1 MKKNGEMFKNIAL
14 ISQLGISMMVPVFL
28 GVGIGLLI
36 DKHFDI
42 MVFSIIGL
50 VFGIIAGY
58 RNTFRI
64 VMSSFDNAKN
74 QAKTKEEL
82 EDEEIM
88 KKFMEKHEK
97 TPVRRGGVYRNDNS
111 TEKSSEED
119 GEIDK

>member
-88 KKFMEKHEK
+88 RKFMEKHEK
-97 TPVRRGGVYRNDNS
+97 TPVRRGGVYRNVNP
-111 TEKSSEED
+111 TNESSED
-119 GEIDK
+119 DDIDK

>member
-74 QAKTKEEL
+74 RAKSEDEL

-88 KKFMEKHEK
+88 KKFMEKHEG
-97 TPVRRGGVYRNDNS
+97 TPNRRGGVYRNVNPENNKSKGENS
-111 TEKSSEED
+111 EKV
-119 GEIDK
+119 

>member
-97 TPVRRGGVYRNDNS
+97 TPVRRGGVYRNVNS

>member
-42 MVFSIIGL
+42 MVFSIVGL
-50 VFGIIAGY
+50 VFGIVAGY

-64 VMSSFDNAKN
+64 VMSSFNNAKN

-88 KKFMEKHEK
+88 RKFMEKHEQ
-97 TPVRRGGVYRNDNS
+97 TPSRRGGVYRNVNS

-119 GEIDK
+119 DEIDK

>member
-36 DKHFDI
+36 DKHFDS

-50 VFGIIAGY
+50 VFGIVAGY

-74 QAKTKEEL
+74 QVKTKEEL

-88 KKFMEKHEK
+88 RKFMEKHEG
-97 TPVRRGGVYRNDNS
+97 TPSRRGGVYRNVNP
-111 TEKSSEED
+111 TNESSED
-119 GEIDK
+119 DDIDK

>member
-28 GVGIGLLI
+28 GGGIGLLI

-50 VFGIIAGY
+50 VFGIVAGY

-97 TPVRRGGVYRNDNS
+97 TPVRRGGVYRNVNS

-119 GEIDK
+119 DEIDK

>member
-1 MKKNGEMFKNIAL
+1 
-14 ISQLGISMMVPVFL
+14 
-28 GVGIGLLI
+28 
-36 DKHFDI
+36 

-88 KKFMEKHEK
+88 RKFMEKHEQ
-97 TPVRRGGVYRNDNS
+97 TPSRRGGVYRNVNS

-119 GEIDK
+119 NEIDK

>member
-97 TPVRRGGVYRNDNS
+97 TPVRRGGVYRNVNL

>member
-97 TPVRRGGVYRNDNS
+97 TPVRRGGVYRNVNS

-119 GEIDK
+119 DEIDK

>member
-50 VFGIIAGY
+50 VFGIVAGY

-88 KKFMEKHEK
+88 RKFMEKHEQ
-97 TPVRRGGVYRNDNS
+97 TPSRGGGVYRNVNP
-111 TEKSSEED
+111 TNESSED
-119 GEIDK
+119 DDIDK

>member
-50 VFGIIAGY
+50 VFGIVAGY

-88 KKFMEKHEK
+88 RKFMEKHEQ
-97 TPVRRGGVYRNDNS
+97 TPSRRGGVYRNVNL
-111 TEKSSEED
+111 TNESSED
-119 GEIDK
+119 DDIDK